1 MKPVLYNVYRLH
13 SRVQTKET
21 LIYVYRAECTFI
33 NNKVWCA
40 VGWSE
45 IALFAIFENEP
56 SAADQV

>member
-1 MKPVLYNVYRLH
+1 MYIDCTVEFKLKRPWFTYN
-13 SRVQTKET
+13 
-21 LIYVYRAECTFI
+21 RAECTFI
-33 NNKVWCA
+33 NNTVWCA